1 MKIFSVSEFI
11 AHINSLVAVD
21 VHVVEGE
28 ISGFNLSQGKWV
40 FFDLKDEK
48 NQAKVGCFAMAFKL
62 KSALEDGMKV
72 RVVGMPK
79 VHDKSGQFRINVEM
93 VELVGEGALKRA
105 YELLLKKLAFEGL
118 FAEER
123 KRSIPRFPETIGVIA
138 SRESAAYGDFGRI
151 LGNRWGG
158 VKIILAH
165 VAVQGVVAVPD
176 IVDAF
181 RVFNA
186 AKIKPDVLVLI
197 RGGGSFEDLQAFN
210 SEEVARAIFS
220 SKVPVI
226 VGVGHERDETI
237 ADYVADVRASTPS
250 NAAERIAPERKEI
263 AYAIDTMRGFFLKSI
278 EDNLKSK
285 KNILV
290 SFANILQFYVKDSLV
305 KVENLLNLLKSL
317 DPKAVLKRGYAITRV
332 GGKIIKD
339 AKEVDLGESID
350 VQLYRGV
357 LVSKVISKYS

>member
-11 AHINSLVAVD
+11 EHINSLVAVD
-21 VHVVEGE
+21 VYVVEGE

-48 NQAKVGCFAMAFKL
+48 NQAKVGCFAVAFKL
-62 KSALEDGMKV
+62 KSVLEDGMKV

-105 YELLLKKLAFEGL
+105 YELLLKKLASEGL

-123 KRSIPRFPETIGVIA
+123 KRPIPRFPETIGVIA

-158 VKIILAH
+158 VKVILAH
-165 VAVQGVVAVPD
+165 VAVQGMVAVPE

-197 RGGGSFEDLQAFN
+197 RGGGSLEDLQAFN

-263 AYAIDTMRGFFLKSI
+263 AYALGAMRGIILKSI
-278 EDNLKSK
+278 EDNLEGK
-285 KNILV
+285 KNILA
-290 SFANILQFYVKDSLV
+290 SFANILQFYVKNSLA

-317 DPKAVLKRGYAITRV
+317 DPKAVLKRGYAIARS
-332 GGKIIKD
+332 GGKILKD
-339 AKEVDLGESID
+339 ASAVAIGDTIN
-350 VQLYRGV
+350 VQLSRGAITG
-357 LVSKVISKYS
+357 KVIGKT